1 MKREIYNAE
10 LSPTT
15 EKDLIVSVGVT
26 VKQYSQPPEYGGIYR
41 EKYVMRVTSFEYDV
55 LEEDQAKSIN
65 EIFTLIAETNT
76 YKEAIGIEIYE
87 D

>member
-15 EKDLIVSVGVT
+15 EEDLIVSVGVT
-26 VKQYSQPPEYGGIYR
+26 VKQYSQPPEPDAVYR
-41 EKYVMRVTSFEYDV
+41 DKYVIGTTSFVYDV
-55 LEEDQAKSIN
+55 LEEDQTKSVN
-65 EIFTLIAETNT
+65 ELFSLIKETNA

-87 D
+87 V

>member
-15 EKDLIVSVGVT
+15 EEDLIVSVGVT
-26 VKQYSQPPEYGGIYR
+26 VKQYSQPPEDGAIYR
-41 EKYVMRVTSFEYDV
+41 EKYVIGTISFVYDV
-55 LEEDQAKSIN
+55 LEEDQTKDIN
-65 EIFTLIAETNT
+65 ELFSLIKETNT

>member
-15 EKDLIVSVGVT
+15 EEDLIVSVGVT
-26 VKQYSQPPEYGGIYR
+26 VKQYSQHPEDGAIYR
-41 EKYVMRVTSFEYDV
+41 EKYVIGTISFVYDV
-55 LEEDQAKSIN
+55 LEEDQTKDIN
-65 EIFTLIAETNT
+65 ELFSLIKETNT